1 MSTPARARA
10 LLALTAV
17 LAACQ
22 GKPAPIPPVAVS
34 ATADTLVLPVARVTS
49 AIWLGGD
56 RWAAVAATE
65 HQVLLAD
72 VAARTSRP
80 LARSDERLRN
90 PASAFRAGDT
100 LYVADWGLR
109 QLSLWTLDGAF
120 VRAIAATDA
129 LRGALPGGRDPA
141 GRFYFELAPPPGRDG
156 RGNRDSGVVV
166 RTGPAFDAP
175 DTVARLSPADIA
187 EVAGDAG
194 RRFERRALSG
204 TDRWGVAP
212 DGALWLARV
221 FHNQVER
228 IGADGR
234 RTRGPELPDRV
245 LQVTDADRA
254 AFVAQFPEELR
265 STAEQL
271 PFAIVK
277 PPFEGALGGPDGAV
291 WLEKSMAATDS
302 TRELQRI
309 GAAGTVE
316 RAWALPTRGRVVGV
330 ALDQALVA
338 ERFADGVRL
347 LRFALPAAPAPTT
360 AP

>member
-1 MSTPARARA
+1 MNLPARAP
-10 LLALTAV
+10 LV
-17 LAACQ
+17 LAAAVAACQ
-22 GKPAPIPPVAVS
+22 ATPAPPPPVAVT

-49 AIWLGGD
+49 ALWLGGD

-72 VAARTSRP
+72 LAARTARP
-80 LARSDERLRN
+80 LSRSEAELRN

-109 QLSLWTLDGAF
+109 QLSLWTLDGRF
-120 VRAIAATDA
+120 VRAIPATDA
-129 LRGALPGGRDPA
+129 LRGALPAGRDPA

-156 RGNRDSGVVV
+156 RGNRDSAAVV
-166 RTGPAFDAP
+166 RTGPSFDGP

-187 EVAGDAG
+187 EVTGDAG

-204 TDRWGVAP
+204 SDRWGIAP
-212 DGALWLARV
+212 DGTLWVARV
-221 FHNQVER
+221 FHNRVER
-228 IGADGR
+228 LGADGK
-234 RTRGPELPDRV
+234 TARGPNLPDRV

-277 PPFEGALGGPDGAV
+277 PPFEGALGGADGAV

-302 TRELQRI
+302 TRELQRV
-309 GAAGTVE
+309 GAAGTIE
-316 RAWALPTRGRVVGV
+316 RAWTLPTRGRVVGV
-330 ALDQALVA
+330 APGQVLVA

-347 LRFALPAAPAPTT
+347 LRFALPAPPATPAAP
-360 AP
+360 